1 MYNDSYYDHLDYI
14 EGRCMNDSED
24 CGYCGEADD
33 DETER

>member
-1 MYNDSYYDHLDYI
+1 MCENSYYEYLNYI

-24 CGYCGEADD
+24 CSYPEEADD